1 MTFLVVRSVAVKE
14 CKILGVLFFF
24 FWEER
29 EDEVEDFVGETF
41 VYLGMVL
48 HTFDLSTRKVDAGG
62 SKVQG
67 QFLTIQGV

>member
-1 MTFLVVRSVAVKE
+1 MVRSVAVKD

-24 FWEER
+24 LFWEER
-29 EDEVEDFVGETF
+29 EDEVGDFVGETF

-48 HTFDLSTRKVDAGG
+48 HAFDLSTREVEAGG

-67 QFLTIQGV
+67 QFLTG